1 MGVLPP
7 LTARENGA
15 PWATLVRAASAI
27 SAAASPAALA
37 ASRTTSSSM
46 SPVTD
51 PEEGSTG
58 PPPESRL
65 RLLDLEADQ
74 LLERVAQGLVPA
86 ITQVPAHTALDPG
99 DHPPGLRD
107 VPAAMGRQAD
117 DLRPGIVWVGDPT
130 HVASLL
136 EIVHHEHHPLLRH
149 PGPVREVGEARARS
163 PIDVE
168 HHRGVAGAGVRI
180 PTLVERGDELGPE
193 RAMRLQEQAAKIHV
207 PHDRHHATA
216 CVLRP
221 CGRPFTFGYPRAVT
235 LEIREARPDEYAE
248 AGAVTAMAYREFVRQ
263 GDTGWE
269 EYLQR
274 IADVEGRAG
283 RTTIFVAVD
292 GERILGTATLELDGR
307 VEPEDDPTLAP
318 DEAHIRMLGVHPDAR
333 RRGIALALM
342 DACFAR
348 ARGAGKSRMTLH
360 TTERMRSARAMYEGL
375 GFRRLPDRVFPDG
388 FVLLTY
394 EKPIG

>member
-1 MGVLPP
+1 M
-7 LTARENGA
+7 
-15 PWATLVRAASAI
+15 
-27 SAAASPAALA
+27 
-37 ASRTTSSSM
+37 
-46 SPVTD
+46 
-51 PEEGSTG
+51 
-58 PPPESRL
+58 
-65 RLLDLEADQ
+65 
-74 LLERVAQGLVPA
+74 
-86 ITQVPAHTALDPG
+86 
-99 DHPPGLRD
+99 
-107 VPAAMGRQAD
+107 
-117 DLRPGIVWVGDPT
+117 
-130 HVASLL
+130 
-136 EIVHHEHHPLLRH
+136 
-149 PGPVREVGEARARS
+149 
-163 PIDVE
+163 
-168 HHRGVAGAGVRI
+168 
-180 PTLVERGDELGPE
+180 
-193 RAMRLQEQAAKIHV
+193 
-207 PHDRHHATA
+207 
-216 CVLRP
+216 
-221 CGRPFTFGYPRAVT
+221 
-235 LEIREARPDEYAE
+235 
-248 AGAVTAMAYREFVRQ
+248 TAMAYREFVRQ

-269 EYLQR
+269 AYLQR